1 MTTSTAF
8 PKTSS
13 FCIFLRML
21 ISQRNQLYVYITHFV
36 WDIILIRFVHLSVH
50 ILVIFFL
57 LDHGQFWR
65 VGMSTLVL
73 VCSKIV
79 HDVICKVVVHVNYID
94 LVNLCMIFRIMI
106 RLLFLRRF
114 KIASIMILLLS
125 IFTLL
130 LRFLLAISFLQV
142 HVLAFV
148 LSFLRRGM
156 YVLLFI

>member
-1 MTTSTAF
+1 
-8 PKTSS
+8 
-13 FCIFLRML
+13 
-21 ISQRNQLYVYITHFV
+21 
-36 WDIILIRFVHLSVH
+36 
-50 ILVIFFL
+50 
-57 LDHGQFWR
+57 
-65 VGMSTLVL
+65 MSTLVL

-79 HDVICKVVVHVNYID
+79 DDVICEVVVHVNYID

-130 LRFLLAISFLQV
+130 LRFLLAIPFLQV